1 MSSSSVSHAISTP
14 HTPPPHVRLL
24 NDAEFAQKGVEW
36 PALFFPL
43 VVAASGPAEQR
54 NTELIVD
61 SASALSLTKPACL
74 LNVDYVMWL
83 ASEGYFEDEAFL
95 NYLKYLE
102 YLREAPYFHLLVYPS
117 SMDMIRILRC
127 PSVRQQLLKEPAA
140 ARAVLQ
146 EQLWCSWG
154 LRNEEEELKEGDE
167 QVDEEM
173 LKSGIVDGEK

>member
-1 MSSSSVSHAISTP
+1 MSSSSSVSHAISTP

-24 NDAEFAQKGVEW
+24 NDAEFAQ
-36 PALFFPL
+36 
-43 VVAASGPAEQR
+43 
-54 NTELIVD
+54 
-61 SASALSLTKPACL
+61 CL

-102 YLREAPYFHLLVYPS
+102 YLRGAPYFHLLVYPS

-154 LRNEEEELKEGDE
+154 LRKEEELKEGDE

-173 LKSGIVDGEK
+173 LKSEIIDSER